1 MTALADRCILLEPQH
16 KRLDAPRAQT
26 ARRTLHFTFG
36 GLLFAFVNVVVL
48 LAGLNSEA
56 NLLVLLFGIGVGAL
70 LVNAVFPILMLRR
83 IEVDRIAP
91 EGVVADRPFA
101 VAYRLRN
108 RRKRLHARGLTVT
121 EMRVNDRPARFP
133 TVFVECLPP
142 RQEKRVE
149 ALGQCPRR
157 AHLVLTGIRVS
168 CGYPFGLFACV
179 LEAPSAGSLTVYPAM
194 GRMRHDLW
202 KKTAGG
208 QSQSAR
214 TARERENPD
223 EFVGVREYREGDNY
237 HWIHWRR
244 SARTGELVVREML
257 SPRQTR
263 MIIILDPWPDAAG
276 NTSRPQQDTDDHDG
290 RAERLISAAATA
302 ACAALEQGHRVGL
315 ICRAAKPVVIAPTAG
330 KVHRQ
335 RLLTELAGIGP
346 GAQTSFDELVGRVHW
361 STGWNARCLLLS
373 SHIRSVHQRVARII
387 GTRAETILVLSPDSE
402 PFDLLFD
409 LTHPGAPVRRR
420 R

>member
-1 MTALADRCILLEPQH
+1 MTALAHISTLLERDH
-16 KRLDAPRAQT
+16 KRLGAPRART
-26 ARRTLHFTFG
+26 ARRAVHITFG

-70 LVNAVFPILMLRR
+70 FVNAVLPMLMLRR
-83 IEVDRIAP
+83 IEVDRISP

-101 VAYRLRN
+101 VAYRIRN
-108 RRKRLHARGLTVT
+108 HRKRLHARGLTVT
-121 EMRVNDRPARFP
+121 EMPVNDRLARFP
-133 TVFVECLPP
+133 IAFVECLSP

-149 ALGQCPRR
+149 ALGKCPRR
-157 AHLVLTGIRVS
+157 AHVVLAGIRVS
-168 CGYPFGLFACV
+168 CGYPFGLFVCT

-194 GRMRHDLW
+194 GRLRHDPW
-202 KKTAGG
+202 KKTAAG

-257 SPRQTR
+257 PPRQTQL
-263 MIIILDPWPDAAG
+263 IIILDPWPDVTAEKL
-276 NTSRPQQDTDDHDG
+276 RPQQDSDDHDG

-315 ICRAAKPVVIAPTAG
+315 ICRAAEPVVIGPTAG
-330 KVHRQ
+330 KAHRQ
-335 RLLTELAGIGP
+335 RLLRELAGIRP
-346 GAQTSFDELVGRVHW
+346 GAQTSFDELVGGVHW

-373 SHIRSVHQRVARII
+373 SHIRTAHQRVARII
-387 GTRAETILVLSPDSE
+387 GTKAETILVMCPDNE
-402 PFDLLFD
+402 PFDALFD
-409 LTHPGAPVRRR
+409 LTNQGAPAGRRR
-420 R
+420 